1 MSVLLFLTNFFFS
14 LFFFFLI
21 TVNIYIP
28 ALSHS
33 IRPLPDSCVIF
44 FKFIVHCNILTFYH
58 AAVSQTFLVESIKHQ
73 KHKL

>member
-14 LFFFFLI
+14 LFCFFLI

-33 IRPLPDSCVIF
+33 IRPLPDSCGTLILTVLFFLNLLYTVIF
-44 FKFIVHCNILTFYH
+44 LLFIMQLYH
-58 AAVSQTFLVESIKHQ
+58 KHFLWNQ
-73 KHKL
+73 

>member
-14 LFFFFLI
+14 LFFFFKI

-33 IRPLPDSCVIF
+33 IRPLPDSCGTLILTVLFFLNLLYTVIF
-44 FKFIVHCNILTFYH
+44 LLFIMQLYH
-58 AAVSQTFLVESIKHQ
+58 KHFLWNQ
-73 KHKL
+73 